1 VHAARSIMSRSWG
14 MGRMDFGVSPG
25 DSGSMA
31 AIAVL
36 WSFHGRFSYLKAPS
50 FCKDY

>member
-1 VHAARSIMSRSWG
+1 VHAARNIMSRSWG
-14 MGRMDFGVSPG
+14 MGRMDLGVSPG

-31 AIAVL
+31 IAAL

-50 FCKDY
+50 FCEVC